1 MRALPWA
8 AAVTLGVIAWAWV
21 LLMMPLRRA
30 PVAPTGLLTRLQA
43 GDTSV
48 DFRLLRLSATTN
60 VVPTP
65 PAARI
70 RAWRH
75 NTLTALERGETATA
89 RRELQAWL
97 SEDYLNPFA
106 HLGARELAV
115 REGRQA
121 DADFH
126 ARVLEGLYDSIC
138 RVGEGLS
145 PERPCAVRT
154 SDEIQYYLARH
165 RFEIGDMRE
174 AVCGKS
180 PCLAF
185 EVRAPDGP
193 MLVDLYFDIA
203 RLQGP
208 VP

>member
-8 AAVTLGVIAWAWV
+8 AAVTVGVIAWACV
-21 LLMMPLRRA
+21 LLVTPLRHT
-30 PVAPTGLLTRLQA
+30 PVAPDGLLTRLQA
-43 GDTSV
+43 GDTTV
-48 DFRLLRLSATTN
+48 DFRLLRLSATTHLP
-60 VVPTP
+60 PTP

-70 RAWRH
+70 RAWRQ
-75 NTLTALERGETATA
+75 NTLTALERGETAVA
-89 RRELQAWL
+89 AQELRAWL
-97 SEDYLNPFA
+97 AEDYLNPFA

-126 ARVLEGLYDSIC
+126 AQVLEGLYDAIC

-145 PERPCAVRT
+145 PERPCVVRT

-165 RFEIGDMRE
+165 RYEIGDMRQ
-174 AVCGKS
+174 AVCGER